1 MTWEKRT
8 EELDEFKTQINL
20 CQYAASRGFELDRRQ
35 SSRAS
40 AVMRSSNGD
49 KLIVA
54 RSNNRHWIYFN
65 VHDARDRGTIVDFIQ
80 SRDRTS
86 LGEVRKELR
95 PWLGRNEAIPT
106 TSTGTF
112 PDLAPVEHDVAGVL
126 GVWLQA
132 EPVIGAHPYL
142 ENARKLPSTVLAD
155 PIFDDRIRMDAR
167 QNALFPHFGAEG
179 LCGFEVKN
187 QGFTGFSPGGVK
199 GLWCSRPR
207 RDDRQLVICETAID
221 ALSYAALFG
230 CEEKRLVST
239 AGQIS
244 PVQAKLL
251 QLAAT
256 KLPDGGQIVLAMD
269 NDAAGRQLAETIAET
284 LLEAKIDSQAI
295 RRHLPDA
302 EKEDWNDVLR
312 RTYKGLPSSPALG

>member
-1 MTWEKRT
+1 MTWAERS
-8 EELDEFKTQINL
+8 EELGDFKTQINL

-35 SSRAS
+35 SSRGS
-40 AVMRSSNGD
+40 AVMRHPSGD

-54 RSNNRHWIYFN
+54 RSTNRHWIYFN
-65 VHDARDRGTIVDFIQ
+65 VHDARDRGTIIDFVQ
-80 SRDRTS
+80 SRDRAS

-95 PWLGRNEAIPT
+95 PWLGRNEPI
-106 TSTGTF
+106 STFTKGSY
-112 PDLAPVEHDVAGVL
+112 PELSPVEHDVARVL
-126 GVWLQA
+126 CVWLQA
-132 EPVIGAHPYL
+132 EPIDGTHPYL
-142 ENARKLPSTVLAD
+142 EHARRLPAAVLSD
-155 PIFDDRIRMDAR
+155 PIFDDRIRIDAR
-167 QNALFPHFGAEG
+167 QNALFPHFGAKG

-207 RDDRQLVICETAID
+207 RNDRQLVICETAID
-221 ALSYAALFG
+221 ALSYASLFG

-251 QLAAT
+251 QSAAT
-256 KLPDGGQIVLAMD
+256 KIPDGGQIVLAMD

-284 LLEAKIDSQAI
+284 LLEAKIYPHAI
-295 RRHLPDA
+295 RKHVPDA

-312 RTYKGLPSSPALG
+312 RTRDKLPSSPSLG